1 MKNSPIRL
9 ALEGWWDGWNSRIN
23 YQQKVSEEPF
33 SDRGKTLTYLII
45 DTWDIFFVSNKYL
58 FFTFNSQSYQPFN
71 QLYDYSI
78 FSNSISPN
86 SRTRSQSAIL
96 IQGGERD
103 EILNI
108 ELISFALNVIG
119 YRWDSLILVF
129 CLWQQMNWLRLRQ
142 MVRLLIEM
150 LRIWYINSIL
160 NHVLLLS
167 WSSVTQ
173 IKERSWK
180 SKYFKPLFLR
190 KL

>member
-9 ALEGWWDGWNSRIN
+9 ALEGWWDRWNSQIN

-71 QLYDYSI
+71 QLYDYLI

-167 WSSVTQ
+167 CSCVTQ
-173 IKERSWK
+173 IKDRSWK

>member
-1 MKNSPIRL
+1 MTPEIYFLSQINIYFSHLILNRTSLSINSMIILYL
-9 ALEGWWDGWNSRIN
+9 A
-23 YQQKVSEEPF
+23 
-33 SDRGKTLTYLII
+33 
-45 DTWDIFFVSNKYL
+45 
-58 FFTFNSQSYQPFN
+58 
-71 QLYDYSI
+71 

-108 ELISFALNVIG
+108 ELISFALNVTG
-119 YRWDSLILVF
+119 YRWDSVILVF

-150 LRIWYINSIL
+150 LRIWYINTIL

-167 WSSVTQ
+167 CSCVTQ
-173 IKERSWK
+173 IKDRSWK

>member
-1 MKNSPIRL
+1 M
-9 ALEGWWDGWNSRIN
+9 EGWWDGWNSRIN

-71 QLYDYSI
+71 QLYDYLI

-129 CLWQQMNWLRLRQ
+129 CFWQQMNWLRLRQ

-150 LRIWYINSIL
+150 LRIWYINSSIF

-167 WSSVTQ
+167 CSCVTQ
-173 IKERSWK
+173 I
-180 SKYFKPLFLR
+180 
-190 KL
+190 